1 MKRTKTKAKPVLR
14 TTSAVR
20 EPEFTIQIG
29 DPQSLRK
36 DLLESVRELILFM
49 QGFDRFKK
57 LQQEK
62 LVEFSKLKAEAR
74 ALTILVDTKMRRC
87 LPKGTLKSKAVKEE
101 KAKKVKAPEDITS
114 IPESVTIASNL
125 SAPEPAPKPEHSELE
140 ELEAQLQEIENQLKK
155 VG

>member
-1 MKRTKTKAKPVLR
+1 MKRTKTKSKPVLR
-14 TTSAVR
+14 TAPAVR

-29 DPQSLRK
+29 DPQALRK

-62 LVEFSKLKAEAR
+62 LVEFSKLKADAR
-74 ALTILVDTKMRRC
+74 ALTTLVDTKMRRC

-101 KAKKVKAPEDITS
+101 KTKKVIAERHEEAM
-114 IPESVTIASNL
+114 PESVIVASSL
-125 SAPEPAPKPEHSELE
+125 SAPEPAPKSEHSELE

-155 VG
+155 V

>member
-1 MKRTKTKAKPVLR
+1 MKRAKAKPVLK
-14 TTSAVR
+14 TTSAAR

-29 DPQSLRK
+29 DPQALRK
-36 DLLESVRELILFM
+36 DLLESIRELIMFM

-62 LVEFSKLKAEAR
+62 LVEFSKLKADAR
-74 ALTILVDTKMRRC
+74 ALTLLVDTKMRRC

-101 KAKKVKAPEDITS
+101 KAKKVVAERREEVM
-114 IPESVTIASNL
+114 PESLTIASNRSL
-125 SAPEPAPKPEHSELE
+125 PEPVPRSEHSELE

-155 VG
+155 V

>member
-1 MKRTKTKAKPVLR
+1 MKHAKAKPVLKATR
-14 TTSAVR
+14 TVPMAR

-29 DPQSLRK
+29 DPQALRK

-62 LVEFSKLKAEAR
+62 LAEFSRLKADAR
-74 ALTILVDTKMRRC
+74 ALTLLVDAKMRRC

-101 KAKKVKAPEDITS
+101 KAKPVKGPVAS
-114 IPESVTIASNL
+114 LPESVAPSL
-125 SAPEPAPKPEHSELE
+125 PPEPAPKSEHSELE
-140 ELEAQLQEIENQLKK
+140 ELEAQLQEIEAQLKK
-155 VG
+155 V

>member
-1 MKRTKTKAKPVLR
+1 MKRTKTKSKSALR
-14 TTSAVR
+14 TAPTVR

-49 QGFDRFKK
+49 QGFDRFKR

-62 LVEFSKLKAEAR
+62 LSEFSKLKANAR
-74 ALTILVDTKMRRC
+74 ALTTLVDTKMRRC
-87 LPKGTLKSKAVKEE
+87 LPKGTLKSKAIKEE
-101 KAKKVKAPEDITS
+101 KTKKVKASEDITF
-114 IPESVTIASNL
+114 IPESVTIASSL
-125 SAPEPAPKPEHSELE
+125 SAPEPAPKSEHSELE

-155 VG
+155 V

>member
-1 MKRTKTKAKPVLR
+1 MKRTKTKAKSMSKTVPA
-14 TTSAVR
+14 TR

-62 LVEFSKLKAEAR
+62 LVEFSKLKSDAR
-74 ALTILVDTKMRRC
+74 ALTTLVDTKIRRC
-87 LPKGTLKSKAVKEE
+87 LPKGTLKNKAVKEE
-101 KAKKVKAPEDITS
+101 KAKKVVAERHEEVMPK
-114 IPESVTIASNL
+114 SVTIAPSR

-140 ELEAQLQEIENQLKK
+140 ELEAQLQDIENQLKR
-155 VG
+155 V